1 MSVGA
6 RIGRGFMIKL
16 YHAQLTRSVRILW
29 LLEEL
34 GLPYE
39 LATVPF
45 TPPTAATPFSQQTPF
60 GKFPTIEDGDLTMF
74 ESGAIL
80 EYILERYGQGRL
92 APAPGTPARGKYLQ
106 WVHFAEAT
114 MFPPLGVI
122 AFNTLFKPEAERIPA
137 AVADARAMAAATMRV
152 LEGALD
158 GKAYLLGA
166 ELSGADIMM
175 GYTLMS
181 SKFLGVLTDQYP
193 NVNAYFERLQTRPGF
208 QKALSA

>member
-1 MSVGA
+1 
-6 RIGRGFMIKL
+6 MIKL
-16 YHAQLTRSVRILW
+16 YHAQLTRSVRIVW

-34 GLPYE
+34 GVPYE

-45 TPPTAATPFSQQTPF
+45 TPPTPSTAFSQRTPF

-92 APAPGTPARGKYLQ
+92 APAPGTPARGKFLQ
-106 WVHFAEAT
+106 WVHFAEAS

-122 AFNTLFKPEAERIPA
+122 AVNTLFKPEAERIPA
-137 AVADARAMAAATMRV
+137 AVADARATGAAAMRV

-158 GKAYLLGA
+158 GKTYLLGA
-166 ELSGADIMM
+166 EFSGADVMM
-175 GYTLMS
+175 GYTLMTA
-181 SKFLGVLTDQYP
+181 KLLGVLTDDYP
-193 NVNAYFERLQTRPGF
+193 NVNAYFERLQARPGF
-208 QKALSA
+208 QKALAV